1 MADYLSPSIAMVI
14 PQLEQTC
21 DELTRQ
27 VLIRSLTDYTK
38 QLCESDPE
46 LADILLEEKKTL
58 PRCLRYVLEQ
68 AQKSVA
74 KCVEAMTEEE
84 FHTLD
89 EIQVRGQKAVMAG
102 AAVGEE
108 QVFAW
113 AKAYYYGGDQVEP
126 KAEKKALP
134 AKSKKEKA
142 KSTKQ
147 QAATKKIG
155 EHTAVGKSA
164 EQTEPTKARPMP
176 EESGQMTLT
185 GFAA

>member
-27 VLIRSLTDYTK
+27 ALIRSLTDYTK

-74 KCVEAMTEEE
+74 KSVEAMTEAE
-84 FHTLD
+84 FHALD
-89 EIQVRGQKAVMAG
+89 EVQVRGQKAVMAG

-113 AKAYYYGGDQVEP
+113 AKDYYYGGDQVEP
-126 KAEKKALP
+126 KAERRCSRQNPKRKRPRAQSSRLP
-134 AKSKKEKA
+134 RRKSVN
-142 KSTKQ
+142 TPP
-147 QAATKKIG
+147 QA
-155 EHTAVGKSA
+155 
-164 EQTEPTKARPMP
+164 KARNRPSLP
-176 EESGQMTLT
+176 KRGLCLKSPGR
-185 GFAA
+185 

>member
-126 KAEKKALP
+126 KAEKKVLP

-147 QAATKKIG
+147 QTAPKKTGEGTAA
-155 EHTAVGKSA
+155 GKG
-164 EQTEPTKARPMP
+164 TEKTGSSKVQPTP

>member
-1 MADYLSPSIAMVI
+1 M
-14 PQLEQTC
+14 
-21 DELTRQ
+21 
-27 VLIRSLTDYTK
+27 
-38 QLCESDPE
+38 
-46 LADILLEEKKTL
+46 LAE
-58 PRCLRYVLEQ
+58 PVLEQ

-74 KCVEAMTEEE
+74 KSVEAMTEEE

-89 EIQVRGQKAVMAG
+89 EVQVRGQKAVMAG

-113 AKAYYYGGDQVEP
+113 AKDYYYGGDQVEP
-126 KAEKKALP
+126 KAEKKVLP

-147 QAATKKIG
+147 QAAPKKIG
-155 EHTAVGKSA
+155 EHTAAGKSA

>member
-27 VLIRSLTDYTK
+27 ALIRSLTDYTK

-74 KCVEAMTEEE
+74 KSVEAMTEAE
-84 FHTLD
+84 FHALD
-89 EIQVRGQKAVMAG
+89 EVQVRGQKAVMAG

-113 AKAYYYGGDQVEP
+113 AKDYYYGGDQVEP
-126 KAEKKALP
+126 KA
-134 AKSKKEKA
+134 EKA

-155 EHTAVGKSA
+155 EHTAAGKSA